1 MHRWFAAGVIGTAVL
16 LLSAR
21 STPAG
26 EPTAATSDAVKT
38 AVTKALPLLVKG
50 AAGHVEQRSC
60 FACHNQAF
68 PVLALTTARDR
79 GFPVAGEFL
88 KTQREFIAEF
98 LDDNRDNYRQGKGQG
113 GQVDTAGYALFTLE
127 LAGWK
132 PDATTEAVV
141 EYLLR
146 RDQDRDHW
154 RTTSHRPPSEV
165 SDFTPTYLAIR
176 ALHRWATDAQKER
189 AAKRIDAARGWLLRA
204 KTQDTEDRVFRLWAL
219 REAATEDKD
228 VRPAVQELMQS
239 QRTDGGWGQTD
250 AMDSDAYATGSALVA
265 LHRAGGLPTD
275 DPAYRRGVA
284 FLVKSQ
290 QPDGSWLVHS
300 RSKPF
305 QTYFESGFPHGK
317 DQFISIAASGWGATA
332 LALALPSAKPPEHP
346 ANSLDPLPGGAIQ
359 SPRP

>member
-1 MHRWFAAGVIGTAVL
+1 MHQWFTAGVIGTAIL

-21 STPAG
+21 PAPSA
-26 EPTAATSDAVKT
+26 EPTATTPDAMKA
-38 AVTKALPLLVKG
+38 AVAKALPLLVKG
-50 AAGHVEQRSC
+50 AKGHVEQRIC
-60 FACHNQAF
+60 FACHNQAS
-68 PVLALTTARDR
+68 PILALTTAQER
-79 GFPVAGEFL
+79 GFPVADEFL

-98 LDDNRDNYRQGKGQG
+98 LDDNRDKYRQGKGQG

-141 EYLLR
+141 DYLLQ

-154 RTTSHRPPSEV
+154 RTTSHRPPSEE

-176 ALHRWATDAQKER
+176 ALRRWGTNAQKER
-189 AAKRIDAARGWLLRA
+189 AATRIDAARGWLLQTKA
-204 KTQDTEDRVFRLWAL
+204 QDTEDRVFRLWAL
-219 REAATEDKD
+219 REAGAEEKD
-228 VRPAVQELMQS
+228 LRPTVQELMRS
-239 QRTDGGWGQTD
+239 QRADGGWAQTD
-250 AMDSDAYATGSALVA
+250 TMDSDAYATGSALVA
-265 LHRAGGLPTD
+265 LHREGGLPTD
-275 DPAYRRGVA
+275 DPAYQRGVA
-284 FLVKSQ
+284 FLVKHQ
-290 QPDGSWLVHS
+290 RPDGSWLVHS

-317 DQFISIAASGWGATA
+317 DQFISIAASGWAATA
-332 LALALPSAKPPEHP
+332 LALALPPAKPPDHP